1 VTPDDSS
8 HRVLQPQHD
17 TLPTHLLTHLIR
29 RKELGQWNMGYTMLM
44 MIFLTITFTFTFVYS
59 LFILFFF
66 SHGHGYAVRFRVF
79 IFIFFLAGAGAGVTH
94 NGCSFSRRWNLEG
107 RRLDGMERNR
117 KKFWGSGVLS
127 IDFSFF
133 SFFSRL

>member
-1 VTPDDSS
+1 
-8 HRVLQPQHD
+8 
-17 TLPTHLLTHLIR
+17 
-29 RKELGQWNMGYTMLM
+29 MLM